1 MTEDTRRF
9 KSTSEMALSRIGGT
23 VPSALPGDH
32 LGAQGQVIR
41 GVVSGDQ
48 AAQIQRN
55 IDRTMLG
62 LVADIR
68 RGGDP
73 VWVARDRQRYVRPTQ
88 HRSTLVAPAGERRCQ
103 SRPPA
108 ARLHKHTLTLLHT
121 VSNHMAFPI
130 QNGKGRSD
138 VCRAVAERTSRC

>member
-1 MTEDTRRF
+1 MP
-9 KSTSEMALSRIGGT
+9 SPAALMAKDL
-23 VPSALPGDH
+23 
-32 LGAQGQVIR
+32 
-41 GVVSGDQ
+41 DQ
-48 AAQIQRN
+48 AVACARAVLPLADDITSAKSKLDALQGELT
-55 IDRTMLG
+55 RTEAEVHRL
-62 LVADIR
+62 R
-68 RGGDP
+68 
-73 VWVARDRQRYVRPTQ
+73 RPTQ

>member
-73 VWVARDRQRYVRPTQ
+73 VWGGQRPATVRPADA
-88 HRSTLVAPAGERRCQ
+88 APV
-103 SRPPA
+103 
-108 ARLHKHTLTLLHT
+108 HTGGTGWRKEVPIETPGGATAQTYIDALAHSFQPHG
-121 VSNHMAFPI
+121 VSNPERK
-130 QNGKGRSD
+130 GKK
-138 VCRAVAERTSRC
+138 